1 MPYVSNKVDTMLN
14 KVFII
19 KWHEMSSFEEKSNLI
34 QLGSMFLSFGV
45 YVALAGSMFQGEEVR
60 LMDFAPLVFVA
71 ILLLIFSNAAGHAVV
86 AIASR
91 RDTRDERDK
100 LIEWRATMHVSWITP
115 AGVICGIAGLF
126 LEVQPILLAH
136 LLLGS
141 LFLSEIGKSLFRLYD
156 YRSGV

>member
-1 MPYVSNKVDTMLN
+1 
-14 KVFII
+14 
-19 KWHEMSSFEEKSNLI
+19 MSSFEEKSNLI

-141 LFLSEIGKSLFRLYD
+141 LFLSEMGKSLFRLYD